1 MSYSQLGMPK
11 AIQMKSMTVA
21 HSDTVIKCVY
31 YGWMNSMAMAEGR
44 KCNGYYHY
52 FITAGMVVERKPCV
66 RGKMSE
72 NAMRRSKATACML

>member
-44 KCNGYYHY
+44 KCNGYSRLVWLK
-52 FITAGMVVERKPCV
+52 VVSTPHI
-66 RGKMSE
+66 S
-72 NAMRRSKATACML
+72 

>member
-31 YGWMNSMAMAEGR
+31 YGWMNSEAMAEGR
-44 KCNGYYHY
+44 NCNGYFCYEAPKFKIRQQGLSLVALLSRAHE
-52 FITAGMVVERKPCV
+52 TL
-66 RGKMSE
+66 
-72 NAMRRSKATACML
+72 NA